1 MAPIVAVI
9 LVFLSALLC
18 IAWWRHGRA
27 GAKLDEVSRQALD
40 WWRQL
45 PPDRCGHLLRE
56 AAADH
61 PDCGVVWYLLG
72 MSLLARGDVQE
83 AVRAFQ
89 VCYHRQP
96 ALATAAL
103 LVFAGQKLDRGGMD
117 RLLHCLVQTWQEMG
131 CPPLERHPRQRRLLD
146 ELSGDDSSPPANASP
161 LARTLWRLSLPQLRQ
176 QLAKAL
182 SAPEPAAWSATLF
195 AEHRD

>member
-1 MAPIVAVI
+1 MTPMVVVI
-9 LVFLSALLC
+9 LVFLPALLWV
-18 IAWWRHGRA
+18 AWWWRGRA
-27 GAKLDEVSRQALD
+27 GAKLDVVSRQALD

-61 PDCGVVWYLLG
+61 PDCGVIWYLLG
-72 MSLLARGDVQE
+72 MSLLARGDVRE

-117 RLLHCLVQTWQEMG
+117 RLLHCLVQTWPEMG

-146 ELSGDDSSPPANASP
+146 ELSAADSSAPANASP
-161 LARTLWRLSLPQLRQ
+161 LARTLWRLPLPQLRQ
-176 QLAKAL
+176 QLAEEL
-182 SAPEPAAWSATLF
+182 SAQEPAEWSATLF
-195 AEHRD
+195 ADRRD

>member
-9 LVFLSALLC
+9 LVFLLALLC
-18 IAWWRHGRA
+18 IAWWWHGRA
-27 GAKLDEVSRQALD
+27 GAKLYGVSRQALD

-45 PPDRCGHLLRE
+45 PPDQCGHLLRE

-96 ALATAAL
+96 ALETAAL
-103 LVFAGQKLDRGGMD
+103 LVFAGQKLGRGGMD
-117 RLLHCLVQTWQEMG
+117 RLLYCLVQTWREMG

-146 ELSGDDSSPPANASP
+146 ELSAADSLPPDNASP
-161 LARTLWRLSLPQLRQ
+161 LARTLWRLPLPQLRQ
-176 QLAKAL
+176 QLTQTL

-195 AEHRD
+195 AERRD